1 MVLRMYVYIYT
12 HTRLDHLVPLFQ
24 LIIIRSLQQ
33 QQQQKEK
40 KENSVGPAQA
50 MEGIKSEKG
59 WRS

>member
-1 MVLRMYVYIYT
+1 
-12 HTRLDHLVPLFQ
+12 LVPLFQ

-59 WRS
+59 